1 MVPHM
6 TLSKTLMYHT
16 FYLHTL
22 LCPYTHVVCPHTH
35 DNTLSLSLSVPVS
48 SAKPVS
54 DKNPLPVPPRH
65 YDNLDHHTMFTNN
78 TIYTFFRLFQVK
90 RLLLNLHYIC
100 NYMCIHYSRPNS
112 SINSLAYSV
121 ELYIVAK
128 APFSKALM
136 TVLYC
141 NVHVYVHCKY
151 CIVLIVLYYTI
162 LMYCTVMCMYMYIV
176 SIVLY

>member
-22 LCPYTHVVCPHTH
+22 LCPHTHVVCPHTH

-100 NYMCIHYSRPNS
+100 NYTCVYTIAGQ
-112 SINSLAYSV
+112 IL
-121 ELYIVAK
+121 
-128 APFSKALM
+128 
-136 TVLYC
+136 VLT
-141 NVHVYVHCKY
+141 HL
-151 CIVLIVLYYTI
+151 LIVLNYT
-162 LMYCTVMCMYMYIV
+162 LLLKPLLVRHWWQHCTVMCMYMYIV